1 MKLQQSIY
9 WFIITFILIIAAGI
23 ISFYYIYNVK
33 NNLDGNGIQTINCQ
47 QLKNLYDKSFREI
60 INIKV
65 FISEN
70 CTINGITIPAGYRII
85 YIYNG
90 SINYI

>member
-1 MKLQQSIY
+1 MKLQNQIY
-9 WFIITFILIIAAGI
+9 WIIITFILIVAASLF
-23 ISFYYIYNVK
+23 SFYYIYNIK
-33 NNLDGNGIQTINCQ
+33 NNLSRESIQTINCQ

-60 INIKV
+60 IDIKV
-65 FISEN
+65 FLSEN
-70 CTINGITIPAGYRII
+70 CTIDGVTIPSGYRII